1 MLQWYN
7 HELEESLRSLRKKR
21 KEVEEEIRREEKVRM
36 ELEKE
41 VSNLTRRFEDASAQV
56 VTHTRLKDEVDK
68 LIMHTENAYGKILES
83 SRTLWHDL
91 RVHNQRLASEQ
102 PRKRQCIA
110 NVNTLL
116 WQSGPIARDL
126 F

>member
-7 HELEESLRSLRKKR
+7 HELQNHLQSLRMKR
-21 KEVEEEIRREEKVRM
+21 KEVQEEIQQEEKIRA

-41 VSNLTRRFEDASAQV
+41 VSNLTRKVEDASAQV
-56 VTHTRLKDEVDK
+56 VVHTRLKEEVDM
-68 LIMHTENAYGKILES
+68 LITQTENAYGKILES

-91 RVHNQRLASEQ
+91 RLHNQRKGSHH
-102 PRKRQCIA
+102 PRKRQCIG
-110 NVNTLL
+110 NVNALL

-126 F
+126 S